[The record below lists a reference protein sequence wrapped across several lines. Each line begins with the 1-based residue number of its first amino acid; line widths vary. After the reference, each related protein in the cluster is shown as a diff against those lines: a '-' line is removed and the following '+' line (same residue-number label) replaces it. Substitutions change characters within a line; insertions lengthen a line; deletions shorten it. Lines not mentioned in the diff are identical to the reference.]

1 MTYNG
6 GANDGNQASGEQT
19 SIGAGGT
26 ETSGPVTGQTV
37 SAGEG
42 SPNQSTLSGSAS
54 GSPVILQALGTDA
67 NIGIQLIPKGTGIVK
82 VPALTATGTVNLTG
96 VGGLNSVG
104 IYNFGPIVNAGGSF
118 IDSEVVGALDT
129 VGNGTITAALF
140 GGQIISRGGA
150 QTAAFTD
157 TTDTAANIIAQFG
170 SNTGT
175 LKIRILNTT
184 ADVETIAGGAGVTI
198 DGNDTIAAGAYRDF
212 LVSMN
217 ATNST
222 VTLTNLGTGTV

>member
-1 MTYNG
+1 MAYNG
-6 GANDGNQASGEQT
+6 GANDGNQATGEVTTVPGGITTFGPLNGLTVNGGYGQANQG
-19 SIGAGGT
+19 ILQGA
-26 ETSGPVTGQTV
+26 V
-37 SAGEG
+37 AG
-42 SPNQSTLSGSAS
+42 SPVQIQAS
-54 GSPVILQALGTDA
+54 GSDA
-67 NIGIQLIPKGTGIVK
+67 NIGIQLVPKGTGVVK

-104 IYNFGPIVNAGGSF
+104 IYNFGPIVNAGGAF

-140 GGQIISRGGA
+140 GGQVISRGGS
-150 QTAAFTD
+150 QSAAFTD